1 MSVHPGKPRKRGGRR
16 PSVVRWRD
24 ERGRNRQRT
33 FDRRQDAV
41 AFDAE
46 LVRRRQAG
54 PGAIAQLTGEG
65 TTLEE
70 WRQERWRPE
79 HAASLE
85 ESTLATYDEVWER
98 HVLAQLG
105 GVVLTRVTAS
115 TIRSWQSELVARG
128 TPVDTIRKARTVL
141 SSVLRHAAESDAIPA
156 NPVSVVR
163 APRRTAPTAVRPV
176 ELLEAERIRL
186 ELLHLAP
193 AAPGSYRHT
202 EALRDV
208 VMVSLMAYAG
218 LRPGEVRALRW
229 NAIREATIVVDQ
241 AVSAAGKVKATK
253 TTSIGTVRLLG
264 PLREDLEQLRAA
276 AAPRPTGLVIGE
288 LWSKDTWEL
297 WRSRRWRRAVK
308 RAGVEPRPR
317 PYDLRHTFASG
328 LLAEGRSVHYVAT
341 QMRHS
346 PALTLQVYGHL
357 FDEYRDR
364 EAIQLDAEVARIRK
378 ELQP

>member
-65 TTLEE
+65 ATLEE
-70 WRQERWRPE
+70 WRAERWRPE
-79 HAASLE
+79 HAAGLE
-85 ESTLATYDEVWER
+85 ESTLSTYDEVWER
-98 HVLAQLG
+98 HVQRQLG
-105 GVVLTRVTAS
+105 GVALTRVTAS
-115 TIRSWQSELVARG
+115 TVRSWQAELAAGG

-141 SSVLRHAAESDAIPA
+141 SSVLRHAAESDAIAA

-163 APRRTAPTAVRPV
+163 APKRTAARAVRPV
-176 ELLEAERIRL
+176 ELHETERIRL
-186 ELLHLAP
+186 ELLQLSKGAVAHL
-193 AAPGSYRHT
+193 S
-202 EALRDV
+202 LRDV

-276 AAPRPTGLVIGE
+276 AAPRPSDLVIGE
-288 LWSKDTWEL
+288 LWSKETWEI

-364 EAIQLDAEVARIRK
+364 EPIQLDAEVARIRK
-378 ELQP
+378 ELQQ